1 MYNNQLGGVLP
12 SAWKSMTALKHLDL
26 SNNTGVSGSL
36 PSEWASLTTLS
47 ELKLQNVGSVAGTV
61 PLEWNNMTALTK
73 LDISRNPGLTGEIP
87 ELLHNKFL
95 IGELVLSDDGTSL
108 VPPTKPERKCKHGL
122 DLYLPYLVRTLGPG
136 NNLNVECGP
145 KWGQGPVNGTIPE
158 WIGAVT
164 GLTKLVVYRNRMVGT
179 LPTGLGLLTNM
190 HTL

>member
-1 MYNNQLGGVLP
+1 MNNNQLGGV
-12 SAWKSMTALKHLDL
+12 
-26 SNNTGVSGSL
+26 L

-47 ELKLQNVGSVAGTV
+47 ELKLQDAGSIAGTV
-61 PLEWNNMTALTK
+61 PLEWNNMAALTK
-73 LDISRNPGLTGEIP
+73 LDISLNPGLTGEIP

-136 NNLNVECGP
+136 NKFAVACGAETE
-145 KWGQGPVNGTIPE
+145 QGPVNGTIPE
-158 WIGAVT
+158 WIGVFT
-164 GLTKLVVYRNRMVGT
+164 GLTTLNLVNNNMVGT

-190 HTL
+190 YDM